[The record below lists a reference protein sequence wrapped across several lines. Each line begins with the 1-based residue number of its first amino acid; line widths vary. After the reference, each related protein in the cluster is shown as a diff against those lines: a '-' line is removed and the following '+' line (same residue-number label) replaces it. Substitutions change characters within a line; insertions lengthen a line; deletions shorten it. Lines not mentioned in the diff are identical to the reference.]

1 LNLTNKDNVKI
12 GLLLLLW
19 FAVFWPV
26 YPDMVREWNGHSDN
40 SHGFIVPLMAGYFA
54 WQRKEHIQNA
64 PSGSSVWGGLVL
76 GISLIIYLLS
86 LAGGLSFPSRFT
98 LVMALF
104 GLVWCCMGKE
114 VIKVLSFPILFLLFM
129 IPVPYSLLSLVS
141 VPLQLIATKISANV
155 ISACSIPV
163 YREGNLLFF
172 VGTQLEVAEA
182 CSGIRSIMSLSMLA
196 VAFTTMTKTGWK
208 GKTLLILS
216 AIPIAM
222 IANIVRIS
230 GTGVLANFFGD
241 KVARGFL
248 HEFSGLLV
256 FAFGFLVLLGLS
268 SFLNRRHQQ

>member
-26 YPDMVREWNGHSDN
+26 YPEMVSEWNGHSDN

-54 WQRKEHIQNA
+54 WQRKERLVSA
-64 PSGSSVWGGLVL
+64 PVGSSGWGGLVL
-76 GISLIIYLLS
+76 VLSLILYILS
-86 LAGGLSFPSRFT
+86 LAGGAAFPARVT
-98 LVMALF
+98 LVLALF
-104 GLVWCCMGKE
+104 GLVWCCMGKA
-114 VIKVLSFPILFLLFM
+114 VIKILSFPIMFLLFM

-141 VPLQLIATKISANV
+141 VPLQLIATKISASV
-155 ISACSIPV
+155 IAACSIPV

-182 CSGIRSIMSLSMLA
+182 CSGIRSIMSLTMLA
-196 VAFTTMTKTGWK
+196 VAFTTLTKTGWK
-208 GKTLLILS
+208 GKSLLILS